1 MRAGLTTIEVMEEDG
16 LLANA
21 TAMGELIM
29 NGMRRELAGVPGLV
43 EVRGT
48 GLMIGVELDRP
59 CGEIVGMALKAGLV
73 LNVTADSVVRLLPP
87 LILSRE
93 QAELTVSLLAPLI
106 REVLARPNPS
116 AA

>member
-1 MRAGLTTIEVMEEDG
+1 
-16 LLANA
+16 
-21 TAMGELIM
+21 
-29 NGMRRELAGVPGLV
+29 
-43 EVRGT
+43 
-48 GLMIGVELDRP
+48 
-59 CGEIVGMALKAGLV
+59 MALKAGLV